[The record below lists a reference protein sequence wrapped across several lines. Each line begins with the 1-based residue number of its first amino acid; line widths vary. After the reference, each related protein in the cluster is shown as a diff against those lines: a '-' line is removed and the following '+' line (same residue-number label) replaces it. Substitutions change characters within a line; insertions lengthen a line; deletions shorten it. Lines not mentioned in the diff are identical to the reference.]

1 MCLWF
6 DLLIQVRL
14 LISHVMCI
22 DTIKLH
28 LKLGRSRVQTLETI
42 SAKHELGRSYFRAID
57 SRNGSN
63 FEMHWER
70 VCLAILI
77 TQVSL
82 ILTLAGLLFTLVNL
96 KKPSG

>member
-22 DTIKLH
+22 DSIKLH
-28 LKLGRSRVQTLETI
+28 LKLGRARVQTLETI

-57 SRNGSN
+57 SRNGSEL
-63 FEMHWER
+63 EMHWER

-82 ILTLAGLLFTLVNL
+82 ILTPARLLFTLVNL
-96 KKPSG
+96 KPSG